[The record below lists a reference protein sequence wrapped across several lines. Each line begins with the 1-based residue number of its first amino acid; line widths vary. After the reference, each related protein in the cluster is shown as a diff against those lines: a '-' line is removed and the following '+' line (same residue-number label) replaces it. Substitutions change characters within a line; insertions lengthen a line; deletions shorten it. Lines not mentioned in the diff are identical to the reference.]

1 MSSLANG
8 LTGASFEASV
18 CGGHVWK
25 VRVEGAYGFGS
36 PLLSKHAKGRSQPLE
51 PERLFREEG
60 APGALTAGKKWGET
74 ALAGGKVKHET
85 SLALQ
90 TARLSAP
97 RPPGIN

>member
-1 MSSLANG
+1 M
-8 LTGASFEASV
+8 
-18 CGGHVWK
+18 
-25 VRVEGAYGFGS
+25 RVKSAYGFGS
-36 PLLSKHAKGRSQPLE
+36 PLLSKHAEGRSQPLE

-90 TARLSAP
+90 AARLSAP